1 MKRQDRS
8 RTAAGLP
15 TLNYRQTLL
24 IGFGFFGSSLIWSI
38 YNAMVP
44 VMLETRF
51 DLSTTLIGII
61 MTIDNF
67 FGVIFQP
74 TVGILSDRTRTR
86 IGRRLPWIAAG
97 MPLSAFLF
105 ALLPFMSTLS
115 VMMVLLVLFNFIMS
129 LWRSPVIALMP
140 DVTPKALRS
149 KANGIINLMG
159 GLGSVLA
166 FLVGGLLAKLHPQLI
181 YPFAMAAVVLLLAL
195 VMLLAFVR
203 EPDAVAWRREKGIEV
218 PDKHGYRFAAEVLD
232 AGLAEKTEAA
242 AESELPGR
250 RSLGGIRGALAH
262 LEGSERRS
270 LLLMLAAIFFWFT
283 GYNAVE
289 TFFTLYAVNVHGLE
303 AGSAT
308 MMLTAF
314 SLMFMIFA
322 LPSGHLAER
331 FGRLRLIRIGLVGLV
346 VVFIPINVVDHPL
359 LMLALLAV
367 GGVFWACIN
376 INSLPMVVELATRDS
391 VGSFTGFYYFFS
403 FSSAIVSPILFGWI
417 RDLTDN
423 YSTLFIYTPIAFALA
438 LLAMT
443 QVRHGDNL
451 ELARK
456 RHQETDR

>member
-1 MKRQDRS
+1 MTMQDRS
-8 RTAAGLP
+8 RPTAGLP

-38 YNAMVP
+38 YNTMVP

-51 DLSTTLIGII
+51 CLSTTLIGII

-97 MPLSAFLF
+97 MPLAAFLF
-105 ALLPFMSTLS
+105 ALLPFMSTLP
-115 VMMVLLVLFNFIMS
+115 VMIVLLLLFNFIMS

-166 FLVGGLLAKLHPQLI
+166 FLLGGLLAKLHPRLI

-195 VMLLAFVR
+195 AMLLAFVR
-203 EPDAVAWRREKGIEV
+203 EPDAVAWRRERGIEV
-218 PDKHGYRFAAEVLD
+218 PDRHAYRFAAEVLD
-232 AGLAEKTEAA
+232 AGLAEKTEASDEA
-242 AESELPGR
+242 ELPDR
-250 RSLGGIRGALAH
+250 QSLGGIRGALAH
-262 LEGSERRS
+262 LERPERRS

-289 TFFTLYAVNVHGLE
+289 TFFTLYAVNVHGFE

-314 SLMFMIFA
+314 SLLFMIFA

-331 FGRLRLIRIGLVGLV
+331 FGRLRLIRIGLVGTII
-346 VVFIPINVVDHPL
+346 VFIPMNLIEQPM
-359 LMLALLAV
+359 LMLVILAI
-367 GGVFWACIN
+367 GGMFWACVN
-376 INSLPMVVELATRDS
+376 INSLPMVVELATPDS

-417 RDLTDN
+417 RDLTGS
-423 YSTLFIYTPIAFALA
+423 YSTLFVYSPIAFALA

-456 RHQETDR
+456 RQQTADR